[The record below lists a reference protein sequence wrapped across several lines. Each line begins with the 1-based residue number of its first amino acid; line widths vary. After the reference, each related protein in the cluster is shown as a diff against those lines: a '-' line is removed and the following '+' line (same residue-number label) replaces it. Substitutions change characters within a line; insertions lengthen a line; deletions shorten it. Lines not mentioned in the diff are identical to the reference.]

1 MNAINYFFKQ
11 IIDFVVPVHMKYLL
25 SVATQSN
32 NLIPITTLTNKKID
46 KDIFSTKDTTLLN
59 GLPPGVIG
67 KESYQNETTYLHL
80 IENNEYLPQIL
91 VNIGKRLSRN

>member
-1 MNAINYFFKQ
+1 MRLGANGKERVNAINYFFKQ

-32 NLIPITTLTNKKID
+32 LRIIFKANQKKID

-67 KESYQNETTYLHL
+67 KESYQNETTYYFFSLTT
-80 IENNEYLPQIL
+80 
-91 VNIGKRLSRN
+91 VNKI